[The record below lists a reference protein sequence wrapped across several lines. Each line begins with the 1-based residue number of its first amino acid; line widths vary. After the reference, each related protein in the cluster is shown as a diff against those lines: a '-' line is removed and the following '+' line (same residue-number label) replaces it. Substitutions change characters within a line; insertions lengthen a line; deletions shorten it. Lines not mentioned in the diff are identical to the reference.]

1 MRAVLVAL
9 ALAVATSAAAQTP
22 PSGAPAAKEAA
33 ANTVSPATAVGPKA
47 TAPDDPNKLVCKS
60 EPVLGSR
67 LPVRRCRTVADIRDR
82 QLQDRQSVEH
92 AQILQEPS
100 K

>member
-1 MRAVLVAL
+1 MILSLLVVTAL
-9 ALAVATSAAAQTP
+9 WAEP
-22 PSGAPAAKEAA
+22 PAPAAPKTEAA
-33 ANTVSPATAVGPKA
+33 PVTYAPPKA
-47 TAPDDPNKLVCKS
+47 ADAKDNQMVCKS

-82 QLQDRQSVEH
+82 QQQDREAIEH

>member
-67 LPVRRCRTVADIRDR
+67 LSVKRCTTVGDAAINKIEQR
-82 QLQDRQSVEH
+82 QALERMQGDTYR
-92 AQILQEPS
+92 
-100 K
+100 